1 MTPLETYIRKG
12 CLKPAK
18 GEPQG
23 WEAREAFIQAPWR
36 PPPTT
41 IIEGREQATI
51 SHDEIYMTRDID
63 RNLVIYTDGSGY
75 HGHIGASAYAPQIQS
90 TQRRHLGSDE
100 SATVHAAELAGIEMA
115 TRLCQQLQ
123 LQDQAGDRFI
133 SATIFTD
140 SQAAIKSIQQPGR
153 ASGLQIL
160 GRILQVIEDLST
172 LPVTIRW
179 IPGHEG
185 ILGNEEADK
194 AAKNAAEM
202 GQLGVAARFGLQ
214 DADQADED
222 HLSLLSLA
230 PGTPPGNYAPDTC
243 RLAAAMK
250 ATIRR
255 GAKIAWE
262 RVWTLNSTTAGPT
275 RRLVRAPSKGL
286 LRVYRGLGKA
296 LSSVM
301 VQMRTGRIGL
311 SGFLTKIGIHE
322 SARCGCDEGI
332 QTPKHVLLECAFYS
346 DLRGEMLEK
355 VGKLKLPGTGG
366 LDYAALVSEPKAA
379 RYVAEFMIKTGLLNQ
394 FRAVQLTEGE

>member
-1 MTPLETYIRKG
+1 
-12 CLKPAK
+12 
-18 GEPQG
+18 
-23 WEAREAFIQAPWR
+23 
-36 PPPTT
+36 
-41 IIEGREQATI
+41 
-51 SHDEIYMTRDID
+51 
-63 RNLVIYTDGSGY
+63 
-75 HGHIGASAYAPQIQS
+75 
-90 TQRRHLGSDE
+90 
-100 SATVHAAELAGIEMA
+100 MA
-115 TRLCQQLQ
+115 MRLCQQLQ
-123 LQDQAGDRFI
+123 DRAGDRFL

-140 SQAAIKSIQQPGR
+140 SQAAIKSIRQPGR

-160 GRILQVIEDLST
+160 SRILQAIEDLSR

-202 GQLGVAARFGLQ
+202 GRLVVAARFGLQ
-214 DADQADED
+214 DADQADRD
-222 HLSLLSLA
+222 HFPLPSLA
-230 PGTPPGNYAPDTC
+230 PGMPPGNYAPDIC

-262 RVWTLNSTTAGPT
+262 RAWASNSITAGPT

-286 LRVYRGLGKA
+286 LRVYRGLRKA

-311 SGFLTKIGIHE
+311 SGFLAKIGIHE

-332 QTPKHVLLECAFYS
+332 QTPRHVLLECTFYRE
-346 DLRGEMLEK
+346 LRGEMLDK
-355 VGKLKLPGTGG
+355 VGKLKLQGTGH

-394 FRAVQLTEGE
+394 FRAVQLIEGE

>member
-1 MTPLETYIRKG
+1 
-12 CLKPAK
+12 
-18 GEPQG
+18 
-23 WEAREAFIQAPWR
+23 
-36 PPPTT
+36 
-41 IIEGREQATI
+41 
-51 SHDEIYMTRDID
+51 
-63 RNLVIYTDGSGY
+63 
-75 HGHIGASAYAPQIQS
+75 
-90 TQRRHLGSDE
+90 
-100 SATVHAAELAGIEMA
+100 MA

-123 LQDQAGDRFI
+123 DRAGDRFL

-140 SQAAIKSIQQPGR
+140 SQAAIKSIRHPGR

-160 GRILQVIEDLST
+160 SRILQAIEDLST

-202 GQLGVAARFGLQ
+202 GRLGVAARFGLQ
-214 DADQADED
+214 DADQAAQIP
-222 HLSLLSLA
+222 SLA
-230 PGTPPGNYAPDTC
+230 PGMPPGIYAPDIC

-262 RVWTLNSTTAGPT
+262 RVWASNSITAGPT

-286 LRVYRGLGKA
+286 LRVYRGLQKA

-311 SGFLTKIGIHE
+311 SGFLAKIGIHE

-332 QTPKHVLLECAFYS
+332 QTPKHVLLECEFYR
-346 DLRGEMLEK
+346 DLRGEMLDK
-355 VGKLKLPGTGG
+355 VGKLKLPGTGR